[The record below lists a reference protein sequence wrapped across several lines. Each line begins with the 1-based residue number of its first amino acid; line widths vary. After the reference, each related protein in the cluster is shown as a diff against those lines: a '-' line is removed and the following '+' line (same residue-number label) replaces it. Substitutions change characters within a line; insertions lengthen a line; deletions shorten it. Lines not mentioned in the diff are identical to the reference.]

1 MISQIKKRDGR
12 IVEFGQDKIAE
23 AIFKAA
29 ASVGG
34 RNKKLSKD
42 LAGKVVELL
51 EKKLQNEN
59 REIPDVEE
67 VQDIVEKVLIED
79 GRAQTAKA
87 YILWRQKRKEIRDA
101 KSMLGVVDEL
111 KLPMN
116 SIRVL
121 AKRYLRKDENG
132 KILESTGELFRRVA
146 DNIAQADLIYDK
158 NADVKKTEEE
168 FYGMMTKMEFLPN
181 SPTLM
186 NAGRELQQLS
196 ACFVI
201 PVGDSIEEIFDA
213 VKYTAIVQKSGGG
226 TGFSFSRLRP
236 KGDFVKTTSGVASGP
251 ISFMKIFDVTCEQ
264 IKQGMMR
271 MGANMGILRVD
282 HPDVLEFITCKESG
296 LGFSNFNISIALT
309 DKFMDALRKNEDYD
323 LITPRSKKVAGKM
336 PARKVFDLIVMM
348 AWKNGDPGIIFI
360 DRINHSASNPTPNLG
375 EIEST
380 NPCGEQPL
388 LPFESCNL
396 GSINLVKMLKPS
408 DKGYEIDW
416 DKLKDIVRKSVHFMD
431 NVIDMNRFAIPQI
444 KKMTTENRKIGL
456 GAMGFADMLIMLEIP
471 YNSEEAERIAE
482 KVMKFID
489 EESKNASS
497 ELAEKRGAFPNFE
510 GSIHD
515 KPGARLLRNATTT
528 TIAPTGTLSIIAG
541 CSSGVEPLFAVAF
554 TRNVMGGAE
563 LVEVNPL
570 FETALIKEALHS
582 DDIMKKVALSGT
594 VQHIN
599 ELPKDI
605 RKMFVCAHDIT
616 PEWHVRIQAAF
627 QKYTDNAVSKTINF
641 PHNASPKDVEDAYM
655 LAYKLGCKG
664 VTIYRDKSREA
675 QVLDLGAKS
684 NGSGRSGNGM

>member
-1 MISQIKKRDGR
+1 MISQIKKRGGR
-12 IVEFGQDKIAE
+12 IDEFSQDKIAG

-34 RNKKLSKD
+34 RDKKLSRE
-42 LAGKVVELL
+42 LAAKVVDLL
-51 EKKLQNEN
+51 EKKLQKEN
-59 REIPDVEE
+59 KKIPDVEE
-67 VQDIVEKVLIED
+67 VQDFVEKVLIEE
-79 GRAQTAKA
+79 GHARTAKA

-101 KSMLGVVDEL
+101 KNMLGVVDEL

-121 AKRYLRKDENG
+121 AKRYLKKDENG

-146 DNIAQADLIYDK
+146 RNIAEADLIYDK
-158 NADVKKTEEE
+158 NADTKKSEDS
-168 FYGMMTKMEFLPN
+168 FYEMMTKMEFLPN

-296 LGFSNFNISIALT
+296 NTISNFNISIALT
-309 DKFMDALRKNEDYD
+309 EKFMSALQKNEDYD
-323 LITPRSKKVAGKM
+323 MITPRNKKPAGKM
-336 PARKVFDLIVMM
+336 SARKVFDMIVLM

-360 DRINHSASNPTPNLG
+360 DRINKSASNPTPALG

-396 GSINLVKMLKPS
+396 GSINLVKMLKVT

-416 DKLKDIVRKSVHFMD
+416 DKLKDTVRKSVHFMD
-431 NVIDMNRFAIPQI
+431 NVIDMNKYAIAQI
-444 KKMTTENRKIGL
+444 EKMTKGNRKIGL
-456 GAMGFADMLIMLEIP
+456 GVMGFADMLIMLGIP
-471 YNSEEAERIAE
+471 YNSEEAEKAAE
-482 KVMKFID
+482 KVMKFIN
-489 EESKNASS
+489 EESKNMSAD
-497 ELAEKRGAFPNFE
+497 LAEKRGAFPNFK
-510 GSIHD
+510 GSIYD
-515 KPGARLLRNATTT
+515 TPNARPLRNATTT

-570 FETALIKEALHS
+570 FETALIKETLYS
-582 DDIMKKVALSGT
+582 DDVMKKVALSGT
-594 VQHIN
+594 IQNIA

-605 RKMFVCAHDIT
+605 RKVFVCAHDIT
-616 PEWHVRIQAAF
+616 PEWHVKIQAAF
-627 QKYTDNAVSKTINF
+627 QKHTDNAVSKTINF
-641 PHNASPKDVEDAYM
+641 PHSASPKEVEDAYM

-675 QVLDLGAKS
+675 QVLDLGTKS
-684 NGSGRSGNGM
+684 NGSERSGNGV